1 MGVCDFPYR
10 VFYLVGGASERF
22 RVARFEGHDGRGFGG
37 GGGCGGVVF
46 LGDIVVLLLEVEH
59 GGVCGGMGYIKL

>member
-1 MGVCDFPYR
+1 VGVCDFPDGI
-10 VFYLVGGASERF
+10 FYLVGGASERF
-22 RVARFEGHDGRGFGG
+22 CVAGFEGHDGRVGG
-37 GGGCGGVVF
+37 VF